1 VNITTHEFLTNEE
14 CCGDSISLW
23 RLEAIAPVWM
33 CDACRLQRRQ
43 SSFPSHLL
51 IVGLAAIFGVAIVVL
66 GGPQLPTARPVAPT
80 LSDIEI
86 FLWSPSRVQIAG
98 VLAIL
103 DWAIWLCWGY
113 VLATTVLRTLVLVA
127 ERVAIGAA
135 WVRSFRWVSDQID
148 APKEMQ
154 SAWPKHSR

>member
-1 VNITTHEFLTNEE
+1 MHLPIRRSYARYGRAPDAPANKEELRQITPRELSTTREPETVWRIPPCSRTLAH
-14 CCGDSISLW
+14 IS
-23 RLEAIAPVWM
+23 V
-33 CDACRLQRRQ
+33 
-43 SSFPSHLL
+43 S
-51 IVGLAAIFGVAIVVL
+51 VVL

-113 VLATTVLRTLVLVA
+113 VLATTVLRILVLVA